1 MHELAGT
8 RGVRVAINLEL
19 MKSGRGPIVLVLEKI
34 NAEALRR
41 RGRETASLCLCLLH
55 TLKVQAELGER
66 EAGTWLYACPIR

>member
-1 MHELAGT
+1 
-8 RGVRVAINLEL
+8 VAINLEL
-19 MKSGRGPIVLVLEKI
+19 MKSGRGPIVLVLVLVLEKI

-41 RGRETASLCLCLLH
+41 RGRGTASLCLCLLH